1 MGKPSK
7 NIIPFSLSRRQ
18 SAQRSPIRP
27 TAEDGLEPRPSSRGQ
42 VGRPAGRGREVEARR
57 SSPLL
62 PPAPP
67 GPGIRDRPTKRKLQ
81 QEGWGTKPR
90 LCGPSSK
97 ISPTPREYNHHGN
110 GKVVRQKKPSTT
122 VTVSMGWWG
131 VGPSR
136 ARPWGRHLHTHTH
149 TVSLKPLSLS
159 LCR

>member
-81 QEGWGTKPR
+81 QEGWATKPR

-122 VTVSMGWWG
+122 VTVSMGWWWGGLVGPGPG
-131 VGPSR
+131 VGTY
-136 ARPWGRHLHTHTH
+136 THTH
-149 TVSLKPLSLS
+149 TLSH
-159 LCR
+159 